1 MGFSD
6 RHEENDCDCV
16 KYQPEFKI
24 WEVRLNGIN
33 LLCRKCNR
41 YVDPTKWKG
50 GLVEKKNYSRGYGT
64 IMVMISQIFCPCCG
78 RKMTIKRKN
87 KKKLEDSIRHQIKYP
102 ELHDS
107 RARKSLK
114 KKVKL
119 LESNVLAPRV
129 A

>member
-6 RHEENDCDCV
+6 RHDENDCDCV
-16 KYQPEFKI
+16 DYAPKI
-24 WEVRLNGIN
+24 KLWGVRLNGIN

-41 YVDPTKWKG
+41 YVDPAKWKG
-50 GLVEKKNYSRGYGT
+50 GLVEKKNHAKGYGT
-64 IMVMISQIFCPCCG
+64 IMVMVSQINCPCCG
-78 RKMTIKRKN
+78 RKMTSKRKN
-87 KKKLEDSIRHQIKYP
+87 KKKLEDSVMDQIKHP

-119 LESNVLAPRV
+119 LDSNILAPRV

>member
-1 MGFSD
+1 MGFAD

-16 KYQPEFKI
+16 KYQPEFKM

-41 YVDPTKWKG
+41 YVDPAKWKG
-50 GLVEKKNYSRGYGT
+50 GLIEKKNYSRGYGT
-64 IMVMISQIFCPCCG
+64 IMVWFSKIHCPCCG
-78 RKMTIKRKN
+78 RKMSNKRRN
-87 KKKLEDSIRHQIKYP
+87 KKKLEDSIKHQVKYP
-102 ELHDS
+102 ELHDA
-107 RARKSLK
+107 RARKTLK

-119 LESNVLAPRV
+119 LESNILAPRV